1 MNVHFA
7 KQAVFA
13 LVVKARAVVAIR
25 NAAARLLAATSREVL
40 AHPRWEVRNNA
51 ALFLKL
57 VS

>member
-51 ALFLKL
+51 APF
-57 VS
+57 